1 MPGPKPPRKIW
12 RATPQTQLLVI
23 GFLLLATLLP
33 GVSACTDG
41 AGSPLGRVLSAVGV
55 QSPLPP
61 ESAQEFERFSDV
73 FRHYLADAEDDEKLD
88 YVGFAFRRLRTS
100 YVQEV
105 SDANLLQAAIKGIE
119 DKKSLPGSLNGG
131 DLAEAALDGMTAS
144 LDPHTSYLNPDE
156 FRETMV
162 QTKGEFGGLGI
173 EVTMEDGLVKVV
185 SPIEDTPAD
194 AAGLRSGDLIVT
206 VDGNPIKGKSLHQAV
221 MMMRGRPG
229 TRIDLVVRR
238 EGVADFA
245 VRIVRALIHVQSVKW
260 RTEGRVA
267 YIQVRRFTD
276 TTEGG
281 VIKAFAAIRSVL
293 NGDPDG
299 VVLDLRNNPGGPL
312 DQSVI
317 LADIFLD
324 HGEIVSLRGR
334 QAGHKR
340 VYDAKT
346 GDLANGVPLV
356 NGGSASASE
365 IVARALK
372 FHRRATVMGTQSFGK
387 GSVQTILPLPVEG
400 ALKMTTAL
408 YYGPDGKT
416 LQARGVA
423 PDILIEP
430 VDKVDRRREASLP
443 GAIPATAGESRGMRA
458 KVSEKNCPEIG
469 EKKDRLLGCALAY
482 LGAGSE
488 RNFLAAYGGQQ
499 RM

>member
-105 SDANLLQAAIKGIE
+105 SDADLLQAAIKGIE
-119 DKKSLPGSLNGG
+119 DKKSLPGSL
-131 DLAEAALDGMTAS
+131 EAALDGMTAS

-185 SPIEDTPAD
+185 SPIEDTP
-194 AAGLRSGDLIVT
+194 
-206 VDGNPIKGKSLHQAV
+206 
-221 MMMRGRPG
+221 
-229 TRIDLVVRR
+229 
-238 EGVADFA
+238 ADFA

-430 VDKVDRRREASLP
+430 VDKVDRRRGASLP